1 MLFLLKSLITL
12 LALLAACVVLPQ
24 LPLGLLRIVL
34 RCVGWVIRKRTQSRR
49 EAILNRVRADEEE
62 LRSKRP
68 KTVPS
73 SATQAEDEDWEQVD
87 PSSSS
92 SSSGVGSGT
101 AGKQNSQP
109 SENEDWSG
117 IIGFFHPFCN
127 AGGGGERVLW
137 EAVRA
142 TQKRWPKAV
151 CAIYTGDYEVT
162 KATMLERVQT
172 RFNIQLHAPT
182 VELLYLTSR
191 KYVQSSMYP
200 YMTLLGQSLGSLIVG
215 YDAFT
220 LLVPDIFIDTMG
232 YAFAIAFCKL
242 LFPGVPTAAYVHY
255 PTISTDM
262 LQSLDD
268 QTGLQGVNAGAGKGL
283 KGTLKRKYWL
293 AFARLYGW
301 VGSHVDV
308 VMCNSSWTAAHIRAL
323 WGPSRASLPALTSTS
338 KDTPGSPDHPTVIFP
353 PTAVSELESKIVVSE
368 ATERDLRTPTILYIA
383 QFRPEKNHPLVLRS
397 FARFLKTRH
406 HHHHHHHHISSS
418 PADNDPE
425 HELHNNANNVAPQDP
440 KLVLIGSVRHASP
453 DETHIYNLRLLAH
466 ELRIRDQTTFLCDAS
481 WPTILQHLSTS
492 SVGVNAM
499 WNEHFGIC
507 VVEYQAAGLICVVHD
522 SGGPREDIVVD
533 LGDGATGFHAQTE
546 EEFAAAFEAALALS
560 AEEKMAMR
568 LRARKSALRFTEE
581 EFAVKWVGEIGKL
594 VRMTA

>member
-1 MLFLLKSLITL
+1 MMLFLLKSLITL

-383 QFRPEKNHPLVLRS
+383 QFVPKRTTPL
-397 FARFLKTRH
+397 
-406 HHHHHHHHISSS
+406 SSALL
-418 PADNDPE
+418 P
-425 HELHNNANNVAPQDP
+425 DP

-581 EFAVKWVGEIGKL
+581 EFAV
-594 VRMTA
+594 